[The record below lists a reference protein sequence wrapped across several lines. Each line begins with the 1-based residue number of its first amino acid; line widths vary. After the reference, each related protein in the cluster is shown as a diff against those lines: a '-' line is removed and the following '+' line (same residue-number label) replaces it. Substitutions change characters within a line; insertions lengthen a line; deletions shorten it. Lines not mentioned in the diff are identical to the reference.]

1 MGHAQASERLAH
13 SASRQRWRLHA
24 AAARAIAA
32 HRRRLNGAARR
43 KDPRALACATAAR
56 SAAAARAGSLP
67 MQLITI
73 PIIVLFLYIV
83 RTLSTQY
90 AIKAAKDDEQEQK
103 KLQEGTLTV

>member
-1 MGHAQASERLAH
+1 
-13 SASRQRWRLHA
+13 
-24 AAARAIAA
+24 
-32 HRRRLNGAARR
+32 
-43 KDPRALACATAAR
+43 
-56 SAAAARAGSLP
+56 